1 MPKISRHF
9 NLGKSQAELDFV
21 DVEIVRDTPLFID
34 PFAISL
40 RQDRWG
46 GEAHTI
52 ITTFFQSVID
62 AIRANDLARA
72 RNLLRNLREPNE
84 TRLGLSRE
92 RPQGAGIGAMQSEQ
106 LLEALRQSQAVQT
119 GFLNSLEEC
128 ELLIPGIGSDKI
140 SDLATNVIR
149 EHLASY
155 TKAQC
160 DLLGVPMRQ
169 CAIGP
174 HFDLISCSW
183 QNRYF
188 ELPVAG
194 GRPLLLVPKS
204 IARFQPSYDHRTYY
218 RKYAI
223 EFLRA
228 EHLNAKSAL
237 VHTFKNGNQTVFIK
251 DLAQLHPLTKE
262 YLFDFSRRH
271 PEVLA
276 EYKDD
281 LARLE
286 REGVSTAID
295 PADEEVV
302 ARALIDVLPTIAPG
316 NASAS
321 EYHNYMIGALE
332 FVLFPLLVCPR
343 KEAEI
348 HSGRKRIDI
357 LMENAAPTGIF
368 QRLHAVRNLPCS
380 FIPIECKNYSRDIA
394 NPELDQI
401 SGRFSTNR
409 GRLGIVCC
417 RSFDDREHFIARC
430 VDTFRDGRG
439 LVIAIDDPTLI
450 ELLTLIRDGHRREID
465 GRLSQLVDRVW
476 LA

>member
-1 MPKISRHF
+1 MPKVSRQFH
-9 NLGKSQAELDFV
+9 LQKSQAELDFV
-21 DVEIVRDTPLFID
+21 DVDLTRDTPLFID

-46 GEAHTI
+46 SDAHAI

-72 RNLLRNLREPNE
+72 RLLLSHLREPNE
-84 TRLGLSRE
+84 TRLGLSSG
-92 RPQGAGIGAMQSEQ
+92 RPQGAGIGVMQSEQ
-106 LLEALRQSQAVQT
+106 LLAALSRSQAVQT

-149 EHLASY
+149 AHLASY
-155 TKAQC
+155 TKDQC
-160 DLLGVPMRQ
+160 ELHGIAVRQ
-169 CAIGP
+169 CSIGP
-174 HFDLISCSW
+174 HFDLNSRSW
-183 QNRYF
+183 QNTYF
-188 ELPVAG
+188 DLPVVAG
-194 GRPLLLVPKS
+194 QPLLLVPKS
-204 IARFQPSYDHRTYY
+204 IARFQPSYDHRVYY
-218 RKYAI
+218 RRYAI

-228 EHLNAKSAL
+228 EHLDAKSAL

-295 PADEEVV
+295 PADEEIV

-316 NASAS
+316 NATAS

-332 FVLFPLLVCPR
+332 FILFPSLVCPR

-348 HSGRKRIDI
+348 HDGRKRIDI
-357 LMENAAPTGIF
+357 LMENAAATGIF
-368 QRLHAVRNLPCS
+368 HRLHAVRNLPCA
-380 FIPIECKNYSRDIA
+380 FVPIECKNYSRDIA

-401 SGRFSTNR
+401 AGRFSTNR
-409 GRLGIVCC
+409 GRAGIVCC
-417 RSFDDREHFIARC
+417 RSFENRDHFIARC
-430 VDTFRDGRG
+430 ADTFRDGRG
-439 LVIAIDDPTLI
+439 LVVPIDDPTLI
-450 ELLTLIRDGHRREID
+450 ELLALIRDGRRREVD
-465 GRLSQLVDRVW
+465 GRLSQIIDQIW